1 MSIVTPPP
9 PSSPSNR
16 FTAADLRALPN
27 EKDYELVD
35 GHLEELHVGVL
46 SGLVGARLFLLLGTF
61 CQHRNLG
68 AVLGMDFGYQC
79 FLDDPEKVRKPDV
92 SFIRAERMTGIE
104 ASWAYCR
111 IAPDLAAEVISP
123 NDLTYD
129 VSRKVDGYLAAGVR
143 LVWVLDPSNRSVA
156 IYRQSGAYSLLSS
169 TEELTGE
176 DVVPGFR
183 CQLSELFALP
193 AGVV

>member
-1 MSIVTPPP
+1 MEVR
-9 PSSPSNR
+9 SSLV
-16 FTAADLRALPN
+16 AAKLMI
-27 EKDYELVD
+27 
-35 GHLEELHVGVL
+35 
-46 SGLVGARLFLLLGTF
+46 LLGPIW
-61 CQHRNLG
+61 QRMNLG
-68 AVLGMDFGYQC
+68 AVLGMNFGYQC
-79 FLDDPEKVRKPDV
+79 FTDDPDKVRKPDV
-92 SFIRAERMTGIE
+92 SFIRAERVAEIDV
-104 ASWAYCR
+104 SWAYCR
-111 IAPDLAAEVISP
+111 IAPDLAVEVISP
-123 NDLTYD
+123 NDLTYE

-176 DVVPGFR
+176 DVIPGFR